1 MENILKHLQEA
12 EQKIKELSQQ
22 KLVVEQTNIELKA
35 HFKELQVC
43 FEEQQGIIENL
54 QKQNNKNFG

>member
-12 EQKIKELSQQ
+12 EQKIRELSQQ
-22 KLVVEQTNIELKA
+22 KLVVEQTNIDLKA
-35 HFKELQVC
+35 HFEELQVC
-43 FEEQQGIIENL
+43 SEEQQGIIENL